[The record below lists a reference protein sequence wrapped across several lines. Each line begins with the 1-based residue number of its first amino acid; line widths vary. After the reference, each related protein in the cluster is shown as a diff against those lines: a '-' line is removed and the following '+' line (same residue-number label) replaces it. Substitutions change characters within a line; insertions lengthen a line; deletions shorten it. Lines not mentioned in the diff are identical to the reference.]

1 MNCFLF
7 AKNRSLLAQLTQ
19 PMTCFTRAKTTLQEH
34 NLQLPHKMAMDDSMA
49 FMGQMECGHLSIQ
62 QQLQN
67 QASITIQK
75 NRAILKSVL
84 KAIIFCGKQN
94 ISLRGSCEAILLV
107 PLSLLSTQVVF
118 KHFFNFELS
127 WETKY

>member
-1 MNCFLF
+1 
-7 AKNRSLLAQLTQ
+7 
-19 PMTCFTRAKTTLQEH
+19 
-34 NLQLPHKMAMDDSMA
+34 MAMDDSMA
-49 FMGQMECGHLSIQ
+49 SMGQMECGHLSIQ

-94 ISLRGSCEAILLV
+94 ISLRGTSKAISPVSSSQFAINSGSFQALLQFRIESGDEV
-107 PLSLLSTQVVF
+107 LKDHFSAGRKNAQYRSPKILNDLIAVVG
-118 KHFFNFELS
+118 KWIQQIL
-127 WETKY
+127 T

>member
-1 MNCFLF
+1 
-7 AKNRSLLAQLTQ
+7 
-19 PMTCFTRAKTTLQEH
+19 MTCFTRAKTTLQEH
-34 NLQLPHKMAMDDSMA
+34 DLQLTHKMAMDDSMA

-67 QASITIQK
+67 HASIRIKK

-94 ISLRGSCEAILLV
+94 ISLRGSCEATSPASSSQFALNPGSFQAHLQFRIE
-107 PLSLLSTQVVF
+107 SG
-118 KHFFNFELS
+118 H
-127 WETKY
+127 Y